1 MSESPSSSDG
11 NNQSI
16 LKVEKKTEKTET
28 TESDSHPVIVE
39 EETSSTEDNTM
50 TKSTE
55 KRTETDTSAIND
67 ADTEIKRL
75 DEEIVNE
82 ILELKLKIST
92 LVSNIRDTKTLCDK
106 YDNQN
111 QYLQDYVG
119 SLMKS
124 GEIK

>member
-1 MSESPSSSDG
+1 MSELPDNSDR
-11 NNQSI
+11 NN
-16 LKVEKKTEKTET
+16 LGVLRVEKKTEKTET
-28 TESDSHPVIVE
+28 TESESHPVIVE
-39 EETSSTEDNTM
+39 EETSSIEDNTM

-55 KRTETDTSAIND
+55 KSTESGTSVGND
-67 ADTEIKRL
+67 ADTYIKRL
-75 DEEIVNE
+75 NEEIVNE

>member
-1 MSESPSSSDG
+1 MSELPHNSDK
-11 NNQSI
+11 NNMDV
-16 LKVEKKTEKTET
+16 LRVEKKTEKTET
-28 TESDSHPVIVE
+28 TEPESHPVIV

-50 TKSTE
+50 AKSIEKSTE
-55 KRTETDTSAIND
+55 SGTSAGND
-67 ADTEIKRL
+67 ASTDIKSL
-75 DEEIVNE
+75 NEEIVNE

>member
-1 MSESPSSSDG
+1 MSELPSSNDG
-11 NNQSI
+11 KSPGG
-16 LKVEKKTEKTET
+16 LKVEKNTEKIET
-28 TESDSHPVIVE
+28 TGSDSQVIVE
-39 EETSSTEDNTM
+39 EETHSTEDNATAK
-50 TKSTE
+50 TTE
-55 KRTETDTSAIND
+55 NSTDTGVSAGGD
-67 ADTEIKRL
+67 VDTEIKRL

>member
-1 MSESPSSSDG
+1 MSELPNNSDG
-11 NNQSI
+11 NNLGV
-16 LKVEKKTEKTET
+16 LKVEKKTYKTET
-28 TESDSHPVIVE
+28 TESETNPVIVE
-39 EETSSTEDNTM
+39 EETSSTEDDTM
-50 TKSTE
+50 AKSTE
-55 KRTETDTSAIND
+55 SSASTGND
-67 ADTEIKRL
+67 ADTYIKGL
-75 DEEIVNE
+75 NEEIVNE

>member
-1 MSESPSSSDG
+1 MSELPSSSDA

-16 LKVEKKTEKTET
+16 LKVGKKTEKTEK
-28 TESDSHPVIVE
+28 TESDSHPVIME

-50 TKSTE
+50 AKTE
-55 KRTETDTSAIND
+55 KGTETGTSAIND

>member
-1 MSESPSSSDG
+1 MSDLPIDSDG
-11 NNQSI
+11 NNQGV
-16 LKVEKKTEKTET
+16 LRVENKAEKTEI
-28 TESDSHPVIVE
+28 TESESHPVIE
-39 EETSSTEDNTM
+39 EEDTSSTEGNTM
-50 TKSTE
+50 AKG
-55 KRTETDTSAIND
+55 TETTASASSGVDTDS
-67 ADTEIKRL
+67 KRL

-92 LVSNIRDTKTLCDK
+92 LVSNVRDTKTLCDK

-124 GEIK
+124 GDIK